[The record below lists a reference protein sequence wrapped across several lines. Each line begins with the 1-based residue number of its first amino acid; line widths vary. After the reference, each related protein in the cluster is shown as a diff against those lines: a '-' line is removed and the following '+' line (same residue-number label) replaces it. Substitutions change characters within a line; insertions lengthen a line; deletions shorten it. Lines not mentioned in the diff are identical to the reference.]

1 MVMLVSIIG
10 HVKRVFIVKWGICMT
25 VDILCSKRE
34 VEEARLSNLSFE
46 EHSLFNYIFAFL
58 KDPAIYYMCV
68 FVNNIKSNNNKIR
81 LPS

>member
-10 HVKRVFIVKWGICMT
+10 HVKRVFIVKWGICMIA
-25 VDILCSKRE
+25 DILCSRRE

-58 KDPAIYYMCV
+58 KDPAIHCMCV
-68 FVNNIKSNNNKIR
+68 FVNNIKSKKHNKVT
-81 LPS
+81 L